1 MQENSVTAVPVS
13 GATVTA
19 SGITG
24 NGNQTAGG
32 GGGGSGGHTSS
43 NNTSGPTPVSSPSN
57 STISEIDQ
65 AQFEADKRAVYKHP
79 LFSLL
84 ALLLEKCEQATQGYI
99 PSSNSSSPNGSSN
112 GTSEGDSFSRDVQ
125 AFVQML
131 EKEKRPLLTNNSELD
146 GLMIKALQVLRIHL
160 LELEKVQELCR
171 DFCTR
176 YIACLRGKMQS
187 ENLLRSDY
195 ALEHN
200 NNLSNSNSPINS
212 PEQDLSGSAQGYYQ
226 NPDYLSAPDTS
237 EYSNMQGQYNQMLI
251 PPRPTVREHVPNDT
265 HNPNSTTPFMP
276 LTTDL
281 SQPGFSSHHQNIHH
295 QHHPQQNHHQN
306 HHHHP
311 PSQHQVPPSATAPV
325 SHVAIPPQQP
335 PLSDVFADD
344 QLSLSGSSE
353 ELDDS
358 EQDTT
363 VGDKP
368 GRSKQS
374 KRGILPKHAT
384 SVMRAWL
391 FQHLFHP
398 YPTEDEKRAIAAQT
412 NLTLLQVN
420 NWFINARRRILQP
433 MLEHISD
440 NSGQGPPS
448 PTSSQAS
455 STVDQA
461 AQSTISKRYWTESS
475 QIARQLPIQLATNI
489 ENISPANVSQAAG
502 SERFLFSAS
511 QTLIPADGYYHLN
524 GQPQQHPQQHY
535 QHLMSSANESRW

>member
-1 MQENSVTAVPVS
+1 MQENSVAAIPVS
-13 GATVTA
+13 GATITA

-24 NGNQTAGG
+24 NGNQAAGG

-43 NNTSGPTPVSSPSN
+43 SSTSGPTPLSSPSN

-99 PSSNSSSPNGSSN
+99 PSSSSTSPNGSAN

-195 ALEHN
+195 ASEHN

-226 NPDYLSAPDTS
+226 NTDYLSATDTN
-237 EYSNMQGQYNQMLI
+237 EYSNMQGQFDQLHI
-251 PPRPTVREHVPNDT
+251 PPRPTTCEHAPK
-265 HNPNSTTPFMP
+265 HLQNPNIAPYTPLTADHSQSAFSSFHHNTTPHHVSPQQHIPSTTP
-276 LTTDL
+276 L
-281 SQPGFSSHHQNIHH
+281 SQKGNSPH
-295 QHHPQQNHHQN
+295 
-306 HHHHP
+306 
-311 PSQHQVPPSATAPV
+311 
-325 SHVAIPPQQP
+325 
-335 PLSDVFADD
+335 PLSNVFTDD
-344 QLSLSGSSE
+344 QLSLSGCSE

-358 EQDTT
+358 EMDTT
-363 VGDKP
+363 ATDDKSR
-368 GRSKQS
+368 GKQS
-374 KRGILPKHAT
+374 KRGIFPKHAT
-384 SVMRAWL
+384 NALRAWL
-391 FQHLFHP
+391 FQHLVHP
-398 YPTEDEKRAIAAQT
+398 YPTEDEKRALAAQT
-412 NLTLLQVN
+412 KLTLLQVN
-420 NWFINARRRILQP
+420 NWFINARRRIVQP
-433 MLEHISD
+433 MIDL
-440 NSGQGPPS
+440 SGRSLASPS
-448 PTSSQAS
+448 MSQAS
-455 STVDQA
+455 SPADHY
-461 AQSTISKRYWTESS
+461 AQTFANQRYWCDSPQMTG
-475 QIARQLPIQLATNI
+475 QLPIQLATNI
-489 ENISPANVSQAAG
+489 ENIGVPNINQAASSG
-502 SERFLFSAS
+502 HLMLPSPQPLMHPGEH
-511 QTLIPADGYYHLN
+511 YHHSSP
-524 GQPQQHPQQHY
+524 QPHHHQQQQQHHHHPHPHPHHQY
-535 QHLMSSANESRW
+535 L